1 MSKFGLTEKR
11 YSQMMELYHGNEE
24 AVKDVVETWGAER
37 CNKGYDIFNYDGIG
51 LLEIEAI
58 GDVEAFDTDDEAVKQ
73 AVLDGIE
80 IIPVEQL
87 PINMPKNMRFYGWI
101 DTEENRE
108 NIARYCR
115 V

>member
-11 YSQMMELYHGNEE
+11 YNQMMEFYHHNEK
-24 AVKDVVETWGAER
+24 AVKDIVEMWGAEN
-37 CNKGYDIFNYDGIG
+37 CNKGYDIFDYDGTG

-58 GDVEAFDTDDEAVKQ
+58 GDVEAFDSDDEAVKQ

-80 IIPVEQL
+80 IIPIEQL

-101 DTEENRE
+101 DTEENRR
-108 NIARYCR
+108 NIAKYCR